1 MIFSRSMTFDDEDM
15 SGVPATRPTDAL
27 QNAESLF
34 IERLRSG
41 DAAAFEQL
49 IERHSGEIFSLLFR
63 LTQDR
68 EEAQDLTQ
76 ETFLS
81 AVRSI
86 GGFRGDADLKTWLYR
101 IAVNHSRNRFRWWK
115 RRQGPNTV
123 SLDEPLGIDS
133 SATIGDTLAAKS
145 PDPEQTA
152 LQSERKAAIAD
163 VLADMH
169 ESYREAVV
177 LCDIEGLS
185 YEEIAG
191 ALEISIGTVK
201 SRIARGREELRRKL
215 KGF

>member
-1 MIFSRSMTFDDEDM
+1 MTFDDEDM